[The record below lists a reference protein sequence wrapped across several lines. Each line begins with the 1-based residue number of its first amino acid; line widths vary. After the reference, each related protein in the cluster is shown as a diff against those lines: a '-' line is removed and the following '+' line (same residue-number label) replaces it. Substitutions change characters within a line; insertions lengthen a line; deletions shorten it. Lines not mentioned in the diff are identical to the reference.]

1 MGMLRLYMTLAI
13 VSIHANAKVF
23 PWPVN
28 NGLETL
34 ELFFLISGFYM
45 GLISSK
51 YKSAAEFYASRGL
64 RILVPYFV
72 ILAFV
77 LLLSV
82 VSGLAFGRWLSL
94 DAYATYTPEKN
105 GLAGVI
111 VAALTNLTV
120 FFQDWIFF
128 IKHLPGE
135 SLTFTAH
142 FKAFPPP
149 LYLYLL
155 IQPAWSISIEL
166 MFYLLVPFLAK
177 LRTRWLA
184 VIAALS
190 LAARLYVY
198 NGLGLVDDPFA
209 FRFFPFEL
217 LLFVT
222 GLIIYRVYAHTL
234 MKKDEALTVK
244 TFWQYA
250 LVAAAMIALGFALQR
265 GAVLL
270 RHPVGRAYA
279 PLVSYIFWLPVIP
292 LAFHL
297 TRNWKLDRFLGEIT
311 YPIYL
316 AHFVIIQFVDVLFV
330 RAGFS
335 SRFLGLTSAA
345 VATGLAILLYARV
358 FEPVERRRG
367 DLARA
372 WSARWGKRP
381 ALPSNEAGSSST

>member
-1 MGMLRLYMTLAI
+1 MGILRLYMTLAI
-13 VSIHANAKVF
+13 ISIHSNAKVF

-51 YKSAAEFYASRGL
+51 YKSAVEFYVSRGL

-111 VAALTNLTV
+111 VAALTNVTV
-120 FFQDWIFF
+120 FFQDWVFF
-128 IKHLPGE
+128 LQHAPGTTL
-135 SLTFTAH
+135 SFTAH
-142 FKAFPPP
+142 YKEFASP
-149 LYLYLL
+149 LYQYLL

-177 LRTRWLA
+177 LKTRWLVA
-184 VIAALS
+184 VAALS
-190 LAARLYVY
+190 LAGRVY
-198 NGLGLVDDPFA
+198 TYQVLGLVEDPFG

-217 LLFVT
+217 LLFVA
-222 GLIIYRVYAHTL
+222 GLISYRVYARTL
-234 MKKDEALTVK
+234 MKNEALTVK
-244 TFWQYA
+244 TFWQYV
-250 LVAAAMIALGFALQR
+250 LVAAVMIALGFALQR

-297 TRNWKLDRFLGEIT
+297 TRRLKFDRFLGEIT
-311 YPIYL
+311 YAIYL
-316 AHFVIIQFVDVLFV
+316 SHFVIIQFVDVIFIRL
-330 RAGFS
+330 GIP
-335 SRFLGLTSAA
+335 SRYLGLASAA
-345 VATGLAILLYARV
+345 VAVGLAILLYTRV
-358 FEPVERRRG
+358 FEPFERRRG

-372 WSARWGKRP
+372 WAARWAKRP
-381 ALPSNEAGSSST
+381 AVPSAEAGS

>member
-13 VSIHANAKVF
+13 VSIHSNAKVF
-23 PWPVN
+23 PWAVN

-51 YKSAAEFYASRGL
+51 YRSAVEFYASRGL
-64 RILVPYFV
+64 RILVPYYV

-82 VSGLAFGRWLSL
+82 ISGLGFDRWLSL
-94 DAYATYTPEKN
+94 EAYIHYTPEKN

-111 VAALTNLTV
+111 IAALTNLTV

-128 IKHLPGE
+128 LKQSAGE
-135 SLTFTAH
+135 PLAFTAH
-142 FKAFPPP
+142 FKAFPSP

-184 VIAALS
+184 VVAALS
-190 LAARLYVY
+190 LAARLYFY
-198 NGLGLVDDPFA
+198 NSLGLVDDPFA

-217 LLFVT
+217 LLFVA
-222 GLIIYRVYAHTL
+222 GLISYRVYARTL
-234 MKKDEALTVK
+234 MKKPDALTVR

-250 LVAAAMIALGFALQR
+250 LAAAAMIALGYALQR

-270 RHPVGRAYA
+270 RHPLGRPYA
-279 PLVSYIFWLPVIP
+279 PLASYLFWLPIIP

-297 TRNWKLDRFLGEIT
+297 TRNWKLDRFLGELT

-316 AHFVIIQFVDVLFV
+316 SHFVIIQFVDAIFI
-330 RAGFS
+330 RAGIS
-335 SRFLGLTSAA
+335 SRFLGVTSAA
-345 VATGLAILLYARV
+345 VAAGLALILYTRV
-358 FEPVERRRG
+358 FAPLERKRG
-367 DLARA
+367 DLARVWA
-372 WSARWGKRP
+372 ARWAGLP
-381 ALPSNEAGSSST
+381 ASPSNEAGA

>member
-13 VSIHANAKVF
+13 VSIHSNAKVF

-51 YKSAAEFYASRGL
+51 YRSAAEFYVSRGL
-64 RILVPYFV
+64 RILAPYYTV
-72 ILAFV
+72 LAFV
-77 LLLSV
+77 IVLSV
-82 VSGLAFGRWLSL
+82 VSGLGFGRWLSL
-94 DAYATYTPEKN
+94 DAYVNYTPEKN

-111 VAALTNLTV
+111 LAAFTNLTV
-120 FFQDWIFF
+120 FFQDGIFF
-128 IKHLPGE
+128 FKHLPGE
-135 SLTFTAH
+135 SLTLTAH
-142 FKAFPPP
+142 YKAFPSP

-166 MFYLLVPFLAK
+166 VFYLLVPFLAK
-177 LRTRWLA
+177 LRTRWLV

-190 LAARLYVY
+190 LALRLYFY
-198 NGLGLVDDPFA
+198 NVLGLVDDPFA

-217 LLFVT
+217 LLFVA
-222 GLIIYRVYAHTL
+222 GLISYRVYARTL
-234 MKKDEALTVK
+234 MNKPDALTVR

-250 LVAAAMIALGFALQR
+250 LVAVAMIFLGYALQR

-270 RHPVGRAYA
+270 RHPVGRPYA
-279 PLVSYIFWLPVIP
+279 PLVSYIFWLPIIP

-311 YPIYL
+311 YTIYL
-316 AHFVIIQFVDVLFV
+316 SHFVIIQFVDVVFV
-330 RAGFS
+330 HLGMS

-345 VATGLAILLYARV
+345 VATGLAILLYTRL
-358 FEPVERRRG
+358 FEPFERRRG

-372 WSARWGKRP
+372 WAARWGRSAVPK
-381 ALPSNEAGSSST
+381 SEVEA